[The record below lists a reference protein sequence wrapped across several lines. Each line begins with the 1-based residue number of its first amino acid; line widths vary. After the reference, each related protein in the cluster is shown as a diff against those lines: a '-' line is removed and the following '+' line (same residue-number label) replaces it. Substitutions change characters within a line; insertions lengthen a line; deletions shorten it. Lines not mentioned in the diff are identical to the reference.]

1 MTILSIQSH
10 VVCGRVGNRS
20 AVFPLERMGHEVWP
34 LNTVQFSTHTG
45 KPGWRGAAFGAEH
58 LADIVASLEA
68 TGALPRCDAL
78 LSGYMGDVDTGRA
91 ILRAAEALKAANPAA
106 LYCCDPVMGDEPGG
120 FYVRPELPGFLARE
134 ACAAADIV
142 TPNQFEAEV
151 LAGRSFAD
159 SGGAAAATDAIHEI
173 GPKIALITSYR
184 GRAAG
189 RVDELGFFLS
199 APEGRYELMTP
210 RLPFARPPK
219 GSGDLFTALF
229 LGNYLLKGDAP
240 DALERAAAALYAVLE
255 ATLASG
261 ADDLAIVAAQD
272 DIARPKPRFIAKPIA
287 SGPISS

>member
-45 KPGWRGAAFGAEH
+45 RAGWRGAAFGADH

-68 TGALPRCDAL
+68 SGALSRCDAL
-78 LSGYMGDVDTGRA
+78 LSGYMGDIEAGRA
-91 ILRAAEALKAANPAA
+91 ILRAAEALKASNPAA

-151 LAGRSFAD
+151 LAGRSFD
-159 SGGAAAATDAIHEI
+159 GSGGAAAATDAIHEI

-184 GRAAG
+184 GAASG
-189 RVDELGFFLS
+189 RGDELGFFLS

-219 GSGDLFTALF
+219 GSGDLFSALF
-229 LGNYLLKGDAP
+229 LGNYLLTSDAP
-240 DALERAAAALYAVLE
+240 SALERAAAALYAVLE

-261 ADDLAIVAAQD
+261 QDDLAIVAAQD
-272 DIARPKPRFIAKPIA
+272 EIARPKPRFKARCVA
-287 SGPISS
+287 SGFISS